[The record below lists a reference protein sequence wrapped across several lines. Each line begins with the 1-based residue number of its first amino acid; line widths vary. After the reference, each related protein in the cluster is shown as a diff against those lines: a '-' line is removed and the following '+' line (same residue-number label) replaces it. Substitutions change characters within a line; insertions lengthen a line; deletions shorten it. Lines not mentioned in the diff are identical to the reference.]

1 MSSLEGTFLN
11 LGGKR
16 LLGAVVG
23 RVTGRKR
30 LESDPAS
37 FVG

>member
-30 LESDPAS
+30 LSGE
-37 FVG
+37 